1 MEQRIQKLFNEF
13 ENVVTTPLYTQE
25 NKEERVREYLDEGF
39 CVFGFWGIDTFIHDI
54 HKIEKKKPIGL
65 PLDWP
70 NLKKPENEAYLNYK
84 WRGWGIITGKES
96 GVTVLDFD
104 KTEDY
109 RKLVQID
116 PSLLMCKTVLTN
128 KGAHI
133 YFKYDPDLP
142 TGTNV
147 LSKLNGVDLRNDNAI
162 AFCNPTQY
170 DKLDGTIVTYTDAGG
185 EIMEIP
191 SYLKE
196 DIIKTHNSKHYPDR
210 VFLYDSL
217 N

>member
-1 MEQRIQKLFNEF
+1 M
-13 ENVVTTPLYTQE
+13 
-25 NKEERVREYLDEGF
+25 
-39 CVFGFWGIDTFIHDI
+39 
-54 HKIEKKKPIGL
+54 
-65 PLDWP
+65 
-70 NLKKPENEAYLNYK
+70 NYK

-162 AFCNPTQY
+162 AFCNPTP
-170 DKLDGTIVTYTDAGG
+170 V
-185 EIMEIP
+185 
-191 SYLKE
+191 
-196 DIIKTHNSKHYPDR
+196 
-210 VFLYDSL
+210 
-217 N
+217 